1 VNRIAMKQLKE
12 ANTQRTSR
20 SVAHLDALVAAEPL
34 CNRML
39 SLERRRCERT
49 AVPFALLL
57 FNLEG
62 LGSALNNEA
71 LEHIAGA
78 LAGAMRETD
87 ITGWYRHPSIIG
99 IILTTIN
106 ETDRDKLE
114 SILRER
120 TKKVLSAHLDRKQM
134 EAVRVSFHVFPEDT
148 NSVGPGPGVRTFYSS
163 DEQKNSKAKSGAA
176 IKRAIDVAGSLAAL
190 VVLSPVLIIIAALVK
205 ITSEGPVFFRQKR
218 IGQYGK
224 DFTFLKFRSMYV
236 NNDPAIHKEY
246 IQNLIGKKVSDSE
259 GTYKIKN
266 DPRVTSV
273 GKWLRK
279 TSLDE
284 VPQFINVLKGEM
296 SLVGPRPPIPYEFES
311 YSLWHRRRILEA
323 KPGITGEWQVHGR
336 SRTSFDE
343 MVRMDLRYI
352 RHQSLW
358 LDLKILLKTPFAV
371 FSGDG
376 AF

>member
-1 VNRIAMKQLKE
+1 MKQLKE
-12 ANTQRTSR
+12 VNSQASHRAAKQ
-20 SVAHLDALVAAEPL
+20 LDSLVAAEPL
-34 CNRML
+34 FKRML

-62 LGSALNNEA
+62 LGAAVSDEA
-71 LEHIAGA
+71 LERIASA
-78 LAGAMRETD
+78 LASGMRETD

-114 SILRER
+114 SILFER
-120 TKKVLSAHLDRKQM
+120 TKKILSAHLDKKQM

-148 NSVGPGPGVRTFYSS
+148 NSVGPGAGFRTFYSN
-163 DEQKNSKAKSGAA
+163 DEHKNSRTKFAGA
-176 IKRAIDVAGSLAAL
+176 IKRAIDVAGSLGAL
-190 VVLSPVLIIIAALVK
+190 ILASPLLLVIAALVK
-205 ITSEGPVFFRQKR
+205 MTSEGPVFFRQKR
-218 IGQYGK
+218 IGQYGRE
-224 DFTFLKFRSMYV
+224 FTFLKFRSMYV

-246 IQNLIGKKVSDSE
+246 IQNLIGNKVSDSE

-273 GKWLRK
+273 GRWLRK